1 MPRRKTISRNKAA
14 EILGVSAQTIS
25 NLASKGVISMVT
37 VKGGDKR
44 VLYRFYE
51 DEIRSQQSVS
61 VEIVKLDADTAA
73 LLEEARRVNR
83 EAREALLTERDR
95 LRETRGWHDWMQKVR
110 PFVVSSVKAVACGGS
125 TMREQQLRMVGLLM
139 DGKGKTD
146 ICEELRLERRQFE
159 WIYKQALRHM
169 KNAAG
174 LYGEIRNVR
183 LRNDELE
190 KDNDILRKK
199 VEELSVALGLQ
210 ESRRAKE
217 KEVEENVLS
226 TKFEDLCPS
235 VRLRNCLNNANVFT
249 LGDAIVHNIEF
260 YREIRNMGR
269 KSICE
274 LQDILNRFKLKLPE
288 NELLFPVLKR

>member
-1 MPRRKTISRNKAA
+1 MVRRKTISRNKAA

-95 LRETRGWHDWMQKVR
+95 LLETRGWHDWMQKVR
-110 PFVVSSVKAVACGGS
+110 PFVAAAVKAVACGGS
-125 TMREQQLRMVGLLM
+125 KMREQQLKMVSLLM

-146 ICEELRLERRQFE
+146 VCEELRLERRQFE

-183 LRNDELE
+183 HRNDELE

-199 VEELSVALGLQ
+199 VEELSVALGLH

-217 KEVEENVLS
+217 KEIEENVLS

-235 VRLRNCLNNANVFT
+235 VRLRNCLYNANVFT

-274 LQDILNRFKLKLPE
+274 LQDILNRFNLKLPE